1 MRYSHLTMKL
11 TMDKAIQSIRTGA
24 LIPRD
29 ERVNIADVLSEVR
42 QWIAE
47 HDRVAAEKGRKTAR
61 DLSQAMYEDM
71 SRGS

>member
-11 TMDKAIQSIRTGA
+11 TMDKAIQSIRMGA

-42 QWIAE
+42 QWIAAHE
-47 HDRVAAEKGRKTAR
+47 RANADKGRKTAR
-61 DLSQAMYEDM
+61 DLNEVMASEMH
-71 SRGS
+71 RGR